1 MKCRYFDFHYNLSR
15 KSLFS
20 KVFLYIS
27 LNLMV
32 WSHFSSSWI
41 EWLCVCICIYILL
54 SFLPPTFYVQSLIKR
69 AHYALSIGHNEDT
82 ELFSLPVLNWISMT
96 LFRFELQLTY
106 MVQKLLPTFKHPN
119 IVYINN
125 YIELYIN
132 TNIDL

>member
-1 MKCRYFDFHYNLSR
+1 M
-15 KSLFS
+15 
-20 KVFLYIS
+20 IS
-27 LNLMV
+27 LLFELNWMTLRVYMYI
-32 WSHFSSSWI
+32 HFVI
-41 EWLCVCICIYILL
+41 IP
-54 SFLPPTFYVQSLIKR
+54 PPTFYVQSLIKR

-106 MVQKLLPTFKHPN
+106 MVQKLLLTFKHPN

-132 TNIDL
+132 TNIDLLKKKPEKQLHLLSCGSSYIYIMWTHYKETG